1 MITECANHKHKPTEK
16 KKNLNQTD
24 VSASLVLQQHQR
36 LVRTHHNGQ
45 MPQSSTKTELGTKFK
60 LKPRTRQM
68 SLQ

>member
-1 MITECANHKHKPTEK
+1 MNLLQILK
-16 KKNLNQTD
+16 KKKKTLHQIN
-24 VSASLVLQQHQR
+24 VSATLVLQQHQR

-60 LKPRTRQM
+60 LKPITRQM